1 MTTFTLARIAEIL
14 APLTTSATISE
25 PDRQISRLL
34 TDSRSLIYPES
45 TLFFAIATERG
56 DGSRYIADLYH
67 KGVRAFVT
75 SRKPE
80 PAMPGASYIVVND
93 PLLALQTLGAAN
105 RALHDHPKV
114 IAVTGSTGKT
124 TVKEML
130 YQLLGHDHAITRSP
144 RSFNSQIGVP
154 LSLWQIERTDDIAII
169 EAGISREGEM
179 ATLAD
184 MIRPT
189 IGILTNIGLEH
200 ASGFVSQQAKLRE
213 KLRLFTGCDTVIYD
227 ADSTPASELRAAGLP
242 DTVAIAGWSRK
253 GAPEATL
260 TVANTITNP
269 VFRSTSLSYVW
280 RGSDEHTITVPF
292 TEQADIDNAL
302 TCLTVLC
309 QLGVSYHDIAVR
321 MARLCA
327 VDTRL
332 DVMEGVGG
340 SLLIRDSFT
349 SDIQS
354 LPSALDFL
362 NRRRTYSR
370 STTVILSDLVRDA
383 RSLSPSALY
392 SEAADLLRRFS
403 IDRIVGVGKEIAANA
418 AAFVSWGDNATF
430 YHDVDTFIAE
440 AAPESFQS
448 QLILVKGAPTLHF
461 DHIADHLE
469 ARQHETVLEVNLDAV
484 VDNFNWFRS
493 KLKPSTGIVCMIK
506 ASGYGAGA
514 VEIAKTLQTRGAAYV
529 AVAVVDEGVQLR
541 NAGITMPIM
550 VMNPKVANYRTMFAH
565 RLEPEVYSFD
575 LLADILDSA
584 RRCGEHDFPI
594 HIKFD
599 TGMHRLGFRLEDLD
613 RLAAILLAP
622 ENVGLLRPASVFSH
636 LSVADC
642 PNEDAYTQ
650 MQFDYFEE
658 ASRKLR
664 SLLPDYDIKRHI
676 LNSTGI
682 VRFPEHQYDMVRL
695 GIGLYGV
702 ATTDDGSEEGLRPVS
717 ALYTSVIA
725 VHDWEPGTTVGYG
738 RCGRLTRPSRVATLP
753 VGYADGIDR
762 HLGRGAMSVWISG
775 HRCPTVGNICMDA
788 CMVDVTDLPSCRP
801 GDRVE
806 IFGPHVPA
814 AELADIL
821 GTIPYEILTSV
832 SERVKRVYYR
842 E

>member
-1 MTTFTLARIAEIL
+1 M
-14 APLTTSATISE
+14 
-25 PDRQISRLL
+25 
-34 TDSRSLIYPES
+34 
-45 TLFFAIATERG
+45 
-56 DGSRYIADLYH
+56 
-67 KGVRAFVT
+67 
-75 SRKPE
+75 
-80 PAMPGASYIVVND
+80 
-93 PLLALQTLGAAN
+93 
-105 RALHDHPKV
+105 
-114 IAVTGSTGKT
+114 
-124 TVKEML
+124 
-130 YQLLGHDHAITRSP
+130 
-144 RSFNSQIGVP
+144 
-154 LSLWQIERTDDIAII
+154 
-169 EAGISREGEM
+169 
-179 ATLAD
+179 
-184 MIRPT
+184 
-189 IGILTNIGLEH
+189 
-200 ASGFVSQQAKLRE
+200 
-213 KLRLFTGCDTVIYD
+213 
-227 ADSTPASELRAAGLP
+227 
-242 DTVAIAGWSRK
+242 
-253 GAPEATL
+253 
-260 TVANTITNP
+260 
-269 VFRSTSLSYVW
+269 
-280 RGSDEHTITVPF
+280 
-292 TEQADIDNAL
+292 
-302 TCLTVLC
+302 
-309 QLGVSYHDIAVR
+309 
-321 MARLCA
+321 
-327 VDTRL
+327 
-332 DVMEGVGG
+332 
-340 SLLIRDSFT
+340 
-349 SDIQS
+349 
-354 LPSALDFL
+354 PSALDFL
-362 NRRRTYSR
+362 NRRRTSAR
-370 STTVILSDLVRDA
+370 AVTVILSDLVRDA
-383 RSLSPSALY
+383 RELSPSALY
-392 SEAADLLRRFS
+392 AEAADLLRRFN
-403 IDRIVGVGKEIAANA
+403 IDRVVGVGKEIAANA
-418 AAFVSWGDNATF
+418 AAFASWGGNAAF
-430 YHDVDTFIAE
+430 YPTVDAFIAD
-440 AAPESFQS
+440 AAPDSFQS
-448 QLILVKGAPTLHF
+448 QLILVKGAPTFHF

-484 VDNFNWFRS
+484 ADNFNWFRS

-594 HIKFD
+594 HIKLD
-599 TGMHRLGFRLEDLD
+599 TGMHRLGFRIEDLD
-613 RLAAILLAP
+613 RLAAVLLAP

-642 PNEDAYTQ
+642 PDEDAYTR

-658 ASRKLR
+658 ASGRLR

-702 ATTDDGSEEGLRPVS
+702 ATTDDGSEDGLRPVS

-738 RCGRLTRPSRVATLP
+738 RYGRLTRPSRIATIP

-762 HLGRGAMSVWISG
+762 HLGRGAMSVWIAG

-814 AELADIL
+814 SELADIL

-832 SERVKRVYYR
+832 SERVKRIYYR